1 MPNLFRHLLT
11 RSCSTSSA
19 AAGRPPKPTEREYHG
34 ATLSSFTSIS
44 MDPPL
49 VSFAL
54 RIPSRMAASLNSSPS
69 DSPSDMASIATKFS
83 RPDLHPRP
91 FSETPYF
98 LNTDGIPVIRGSLG
112 AISCKLVAKGLPL
125 HDLRFLQPRH
135 VDETPSKLFIA
146 EVTHVEELEISGDE
160 LPLLYHQRRFTT
172 CIPDDIS
179 TARPP

>member
-1 MPNLFRHLLT
+1 LCQPLRHLLT
-11 RSCSTSSA
+11 RSCSTSSTA
-19 AAGRPPKPTEREYHG
+19 AAEATKNQLRLSLEKLLNLSR

-44 MDPPL
+44 DGSTAG
-49 VSFAL
+49 SFAL

-69 DSPSDMASIATKFS
+69 DSPSDM
-83 RPDLHPRP
+83 
-91 FSETPYF
+91 TPYF
-98 LNTDGIPVIRGSLG
+98 LNTDGMPVIRGSLG

-135 VDETPSKLFIA
+135 VDETRLFIA
-146 EVTHVEELEISGDE
+146 EVTRVEELEISGDE

-172 CIPDDIS
+172 CIPGDIS